1 MLQGIYRPSPSIST
15 DSLAA
20 TMLAGTCFFGTA
32 FLSDQ
37 KGVADME
44 DWTMADMALKKSI
57 CIGRRQVVPAY
68 LFYFLT

>member
-1 MLQGIYRPSPSIST
+1 MPEADRFFLTMLQGIYRPSPSIST

-44 DWTMADMALKKSI
+44 D
-57 CIGRRQVVPAY
+57 
-68 LFYFLT
+68 